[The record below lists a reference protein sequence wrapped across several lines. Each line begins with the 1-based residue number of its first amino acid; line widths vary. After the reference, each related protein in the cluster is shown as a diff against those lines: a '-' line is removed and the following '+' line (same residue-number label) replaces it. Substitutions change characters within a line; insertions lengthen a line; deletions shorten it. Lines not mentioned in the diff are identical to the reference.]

1 MKFSHFT
8 TPSEDNLDLAQT
20 ETRPET
26 RRATQR
32 ENEILEE
39 LRRSGGSS
47 RIQHLAD
54 RLKVSEETIRR
65 NLKSLAREGLV
76 RRVHG
81 GAHLPDARSEAS
93 FQQRVDE
100 NPDAKQ
106 RIALKVAEIIED
118 GDSLFLDIGSTTSYI
133 AQALQHR
140 RELFVVTNSVSVAH
154 TLAARNG
161 NRVFMAGGELRAHD
175 GGAFGVEAIEF
186 VRRFQVEYAVL
197 SAAAIN
203 ATSGFMLFDLQ
214 EAEFSREIM
223 RRAKTSIVA
232 ADSSKFDHRAPISV
246 DAPTLVDILVTDR
259 PPPEEL
265 KAALTSWSVDVVVA
279 ESDSAVL

>member
-1 MKFSHFT
+1 M
-8 TPSEDNLDLAQT
+8 DLAQNK
-20 ETRPET
+20 T

-32 ENEILEE
+32 ENEILRE

-47 RIQHLAD
+47 RIQQLAT
-54 RLKVSEETIRR
+54 RLDVSEETIRR
-65 NLKSLAREGLV
+65 NLKSLASDGLV

-81 GAHLPDARSEAS
+81 GAHLPDVRSEAS

-100 NPDAKQ
+100 NPAAKR
-106 RIALKVAEIIED
+106 RIAEKVAEIIED

-133 AQALQHR
+133 AQALQRR

-161 NRVFMAGGELRAHD
+161 NRVFMAGGELRDHD

-186 VRRFQVEYAVL
+186 VRRFQVDYAVL
-197 SAAAIN
+197 SAAALN
-203 ATSGFMLFDLQ
+203 AASGFMLFDLQ

-223 RRAKTSIVA
+223 ARARTSIVA

-246 DAPTLVDILVTDR
+246 GKPALVDILVTDSE
-259 PPPEEL
+259 PPEEL
-265 KAALTSWSVDVVVA
+265 GAALKEWSVEVVIA
-279 ESDSAVL
+279 DGD

>member
-1 MKFSHFT
+1 MG
-8 TPSEDNLDLAQT
+8 LAQT
-20 ETRPET
+20 ETGAKPSKDARAES

-32 ENEILEE
+32 ENEILQE

-47 RIQHLAD
+47 RIQNLAD

-65 NLKSLAREGLV
+65 NLKSLARDGLV

-100 NPDAKQ
+100 NPDAKR
-106 RIALKVAEIIED
+106 RIAEKVAEIIED

-140 RELFVVTNSVSVAH
+140 RDLFVVTNSVSVAH

-203 ATSGFMLFDLQ
+203 AASGFMLFDLQ

-246 DAPTLVDILVTDR
+246 DAPSLVDVLVTDSA
-259 PPPEEL
+259 PPADL
-265 KAALTSWSVDVVVA
+265 GAALSSWSVDVVLA
-279 ESDSAVL
+279 DEESDER

>member
-1 MKFSHFT
+1 MG
-8 TPSEDNLDLAQT
+8 LAQT
-20 ETRPET
+20 ETGAKPSKDARTES

-32 ENEILEE
+32 ENEILQE

-47 RIQHLAD
+47 RIQNLAD

-65 NLKSLAREGLV
+65 NLKSLARDGLV

-100 NPDAKQ
+100 NPDAKR
-106 RIALKVAEIIED
+106 RIAEKVAEIIED

-133 AQALQHR
+133 AQALQR
-140 RELFVVTNSVSVAH
+140 RRDLFVVTNSVSVAH

-203 ATSGFMLFDLQ
+203 AASGFMLFDLQ

-246 DAPTLVDILVTDR
+246 DAPALVDVLVTDSA
-259 PPPEEL
+259 PPEEL
-265 KAALTSWSVDVVVA
+265 RAALSSWSVDVVLA
-279 ESDSAVL
+279 D